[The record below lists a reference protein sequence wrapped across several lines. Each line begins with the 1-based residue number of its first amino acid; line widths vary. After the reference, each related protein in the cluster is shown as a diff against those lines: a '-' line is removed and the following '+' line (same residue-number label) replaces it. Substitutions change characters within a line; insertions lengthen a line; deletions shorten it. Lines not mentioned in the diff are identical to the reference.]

1 MPLSPEMNSFTRPE
15 PPAPTSVQTKLR
27 IHQVVFNAVS
37 ELVSV
42 LGEDQVYR
50 MVNNAWC
57 RAMGRERDA
66 AVGRHVNDVFTDG
79 LDEARQKAV
88 AQCLR
93 DNLVITVRAPINV
106 QGLHGRAFETTYSP
120 FGLDDAGV
128 RCVVVVTRDVTQTEV
143 AQRALA
149 ASVENLSRTLN
160 ATVDG
165 IFAVD
170 SHDPDTPMRFVN
182 ERLLQMWGINPA
194 LGPSLT
200 PRQFTEN
207 CRPCFDDP
215 EAHLARVQQIVDSK
229 ISADDVLELRDGRT
243 LLRRC
248 VSASDANPDNV
259 ALRVWSFRDVTAE
272 TRALQRAVGAESQIR
287 QMLEVFP
294 GHIAVL
300 DEHLAYRYANPA
312 FADLLQIPLQGLLG
326 KTVFELFGPERG
338 LEIKVIAEQA
348 QQGHSVVYDRQVRD
362 RTVQITLACRVDEL
376 TNAPRYYGF
385 GIDVTGRKRAEEAS
399 LAARDEAERA
409 NLAKSQ
415 FLSHMSHELRTP
427 LNAVLGFAQLLEA
440 NEQEPL
446 AATQRAHVG
455 EILRGARHLLRLI
468 NDVLDLGLVET
479 GHLSV
484 ETTQVSLGHLV
495 QACLHMV
502 EPLAQARG
510 IHLQAL
516 PARSFERL
524 VLADATRLKQ
534 VLLNLL
540 ANAIKY
546 NQSGGEVV
554 MQCVLRRDKIRLF
567 VHDNGPGLTP
577 EQQGRLFTP
586 FERMGVSSTQVEGA
600 GIGLALSKRLM
611 LAMSGDIGM
620 QTREGGGSSFWIDV
634 RRLAGREV
642 TPGTADDIE
651 TAALTVATNAAPQRV
666 LYIEDND
673 VNTVLMQAMLERLPN
688 VVLHCEAHPHAGLT
702 WARQHLPDLILL
714 DIQLPDMDGYAVLQ
728 ALKSDPATQH
738 IPVIAVT
745 ANAMAT
751 DLSHAQNAGFFSYV
765 TKPLELRVLM
775 TAVQAALD
783 HITGLRNSA

>member
-1 MPLSPEMNSFTRPE
+1 MPLSPEMNRITRPE
-15 PPAPTSVQTKLR
+15 PTALAGLQTELR
-27 IHQVVFNAVS
+27 MHQVVFNAVS
-37 ELVSV
+37 ELISV
-42 LGEDQVYR
+42 LGEDEVYR

-66 AVGRHVNDVFTDG
+66 TVGRHVNDVFAAG
-79 LDEARQKAV
+79 LDEARKRAV

-93 DNLVITVRAPINV
+93 DERVITVNAPINV
-106 QGLHGRAFETTYSP
+106 QGLRGRAFETTYSP

-128 RCVVVVTRDVTQTEV
+128 RCVVVVTRDLTPTEV

-194 LGPSLT
+194 LGPTLT

-215 EAHLARVQQIVDSK
+215 EADLARVQQIVDNN

-248 VSASDANPDNV
+248 VSSSDANPDNV
-259 ALRVWSFRDVTAE
+259 ALRVWSFRDVTTE
-272 TRALQRAVGAESQIR
+272 TRALQRAVGAESQMR
-287 QMLEVFP
+287 QMLDVFP

-300 DEHLAYRYANPA
+300 DEHLAYRYANQA
-312 FADLLQIPLQGLLG
+312 FAGLLQMPAQGMLG
-326 KTVFELFGPERG
+326 KTVVELLGPERG
-338 LEIKVIAEQA
+338 LEIKLLAEQA
-348 QQGHSVVYDRQVRD
+348 QQGLSVVYDRQVRD

-376 TNAPRYYGF
+376 THAPRYYGF

-446 AATQRAHVG
+446 AATQRAQVG

-479 GHLSV
+479 GNLAV
-484 ETTQVSLGHLV
+484 ETTQVSLAHLV

-546 NQSGGEVV
+546 NQPGGEVV

-586 FERMGVSSTQVEGA
+586 FERMGVSSSQVEGA

-620 QTREGGGSSFWIDV
+620 QAREGGGSSFWIDV
-634 RRLAGREV
+634 RRQAGRDLN
-642 TPGTADDIE
+642 PGTADDIE
-651 TAALTVATNAAPQRV
+651 TTALPVVTNVAPQRV

-688 VVLHCEAHPHAGLT
+688 VALHCEAHPHAGLA
-702 WARQHLPDLILL
+702 WARQHSPDLILL

-728 ALKSDPATQH
+728 ALKRDPVTQH
-738 IPVIAVT
+738 IPVIAVS

-751 DLSHAQNAGFFSYV
+751 DLSQAQSAGFFSYV

-783 HITGLRNSA
+783 HITSLRNSA

>member
-1 MPLSPEMNSFTRPE
+1 MNLFTRPE
-15 PPAPTSVQTKLR
+15 PPAPASEQTKLR
-27 IHQVVFNAVS
+27 MHQVVFNAVS

-42 LGEDQVYR
+42 LGEDAVYR
-50 MVNNAWC
+50 LVNDAWC

-66 AVGRHVNDVFTDG
+66 TVGRHVNEVFAAG
-79 LDEARQKAV
+79 LDDARQSAV
-88 AQCLR
+88 TRCLNS
-93 DNLVITVRAPINV
+93 DEVITVKAPINV
-106 QGLHGRAFETTYSP
+106 QGLRGRAFETTYSP

-128 RCVVVVTRDVTQTEV
+128 RCVVVVTRDVTATEV

-165 IFAVD
+165 LFAVD

-182 ERLLQMWGINPA
+182 ERLLQMWGINTA
-194 LGPSLT
+194 LGPTLT
-200 PRQFTEN
+200 PRQFSDYFAA
-207 CRPCFDDP
+207 CVDDAKAD
-215 EAHLARVQQIVDSK
+215 EARVQHIVDNK
-229 ISADDVLELRDGRT
+229 LSADDVLALRDGRT

-248 VSASDANPDNV
+248 VASSDACEGNV

-272 TRALQRAVGAESQIR
+272 TRALQRAVGAESQMR
-287 QMLEVFP
+287 QMLDAFP

-312 FADLLQIPLQGLLG
+312 FAELLQLPVHRVLG
-326 KTVFELFGPERG
+326 KTVVELLGPERG
-338 LEIKVIAEQA
+338 SEVKALAEQA
-348 QQGHSVVYDRQVRD
+348 QKGLSVVYDRQVQG
-362 RTVQITLACRVDEL
+362 RTVQITLACSVDER
-376 TNAPRYYGF
+376 TRAPRYYGF
-385 GIDVTGRKRAEEAS
+385 GIDVTDRKRAEEAS

-427 LNAVLGFAQLLEA
+427 LNAVMGFAQLLEA
-440 NEQEPL
+440 NDQEPL
-446 AATQRAHVG
+446 GNKQRAQVG

-484 ETTQVSLGHLV
+484 ETSPVSLAPLV

-524 VLADATRLKQ
+524 VLTDPTRLKQ

-546 NQSGGEVV
+546 NQPGGEVV
-554 MQCVLRRDKIRLF
+554 LQCVLRRDKIRLF
-567 VHDNGPGLTP
+567 VHDNGPGLTA
-577 EQQGRLFTP
+577 EQQSRLFTP
-586 FERMGVSSTQVEGA
+586 FERMGVSSSQVEGA

-620 QTREGGGSSFWIDV
+620 QTREGGGSSFWIEL
-634 RRLAGREV
+634 RRLTSQGATTDPSDDTD
-642 TPGTADDIE
+642 TP
-651 TAALTVATNAAPQRV
+651 ALTVAPGAAPQCV

-673 VNTVLMQAMLERLPN
+673 VNTVLMQAMLARLPG
-688 VVLHCEAHPHAGLT
+688 VTLHCEAHPRAGLT
-702 WARQHLPDLILL
+702 WARQNPPDLILL

-728 ALKSDPATQH
+728 ELKRDPGTQH
-738 IPVIAVT
+738 IPVIAVS

-751 DLSHAQNAGFFSYV
+751 DLSQAHSAGFFSYV

-783 HITGLRNSA
+783 HVTTSRNSA